1 MVPLRGSQVWAA
13 AEAVGFAEPRP
24 RLSFA
29 RCLRPIKEDG
39 AETARIGQNQQRTVR
54 RGDRPLDGTQALEI
68 RHLLGLAQCGR
79 DYATQREE
87 LHLRMSLDAK
97 LLDYRGKAH
106 SP

>member
-39 AETARIGQNQQRTVR
+39 AETARIVR